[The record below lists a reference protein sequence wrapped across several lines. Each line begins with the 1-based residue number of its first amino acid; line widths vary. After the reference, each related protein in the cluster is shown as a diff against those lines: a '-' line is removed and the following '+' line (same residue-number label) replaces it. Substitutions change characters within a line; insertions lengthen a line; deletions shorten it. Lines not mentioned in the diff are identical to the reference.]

1 VPHAVATRKAHFL
14 ASFQATLI
22 RSSYAMLTLHTAT
35 PATAQPPAS
44 PAPSIPVGPATAQPP
59 ASPAPSIPTSDDDD
73 QDTPRRTTTTTPGR
87 T

>member
-1 VPHAVATRKAHFL
+1 MPAVFSHALSQAHAVATRKAHFL

-44 PAPSIPVGPATAQPP
+44 PAPSIP
-59 ASPAPSIPTSDDDD
+59 TSDDDD